1 MKLSLD
7 RLTGTPREHAF
18 TLSPAWWRARTGEE
32 EGGEGLAGDVAVRV
46 QAHRMGLD
54 VFLDGTFEGAL
65 DLQCGRCLS
74 RYRQPIR
81 ERFRLLLEP
90 AGDRVPADPEGAAAL
105 ARDHLY
111 LSDELEAGWFRGS
124 EIDLGGYF
132 QEGIALLF
140 PVQPLC
146 RETCQGLCPSCGA
159 DRNVEA
165 CACGEASPSS
175 PFAKLRELRESLNR
189 YQDIDRAVSLVP
201 ASGLRR
207 WLYRRLGVEGA
218 RFLEADPSLGAPA
231 GNHSACLFFH
241 QGNSATLLAS

>member
-1 MKLSLD
+1 MKLHVD
-7 RLTGTPREHAF
+7 RLTDTPSEHAY
-18 TLSPAWWRARTGEE
+18 TLKPAWWRERSGVRGEPRE
-32 EGGEGLAGDVAVRV
+32 ELAGDVQVSLR
-46 QAHRMGLD
+46 AHRMGTEL
-54 VFLDGTFEGAL
+54 FLDGTLQGELAL
-65 DLQCGRCLS
+65 ECSRCLA

-105 ARDHLY
+105 ARDGLY
-111 LSDELEAGWFRGS
+111 LSDELESGWYRGS
-124 EIDLGGYF
+124 EIDLGGFF

-175 PFAKLRELRESLNR
+175 PFAKLRELRNQTTGGKS
-189 YQDIDRAVSLVP
+189 
-201 ASGLRR
+201 
-207 WLYRRLGVEGA
+207 
-218 RFLEADPSLGAPA
+218 
-231 GNHSACLFFH
+231 
-241 QGNSATLLAS
+241 

>member
-1 MKLSLD
+1 VKLSLD
-7 RLTGTPREHAF
+7 RLTETPREHTF

-32 EGGEGLAGDVAVRV
+32 EGADGLAGDFAVRV
-46 QAHRMGLD
+46 SAHKMGHD
-54 VFLDGTFEGAL
+54 VFLDGTVEGEL

-124 EIDLGGYF
+124 EIDLGGFF

-146 RETCQGLCPSCGA
+146 REECRGLCASCGA
-159 DRNVEA
+159 DRNA
-165 CACGEASPSS
+165 ADCGCEQVSGSS
-175 PFAKLRELRESLNR
+175 PFAALR
-189 YQDIDRAVSLVP
+189 
-201 ASGLRR
+201 GLRNQMT
-207 WLYRRLGVEGA
+207 EGDD
-218 RFLEADPSLGAPA
+218 R
-231 GNHSACLFFH
+231 
-241 QGNSATLLAS
+241 

>member
-1 MKLSLD
+1 VKLHVD
-7 RLTGTPREHAF
+7 RLTETPTEHGF
-18 TLSPAWWRARTGEE
+18 TLTPAWWREVSGAA
-32 EGGEGLAGDVAVRV
+32 EGTREGLAGDLRATLH
-46 QAHRMGLD
+46 AHRMGSDL
-54 VFLDGTFEGAL
+54 FLEGELVGEL
-65 DLQCGRCLS
+65 DLECGRCLA

-105 ARDHLY
+105 ARDGLC

-124 EIDLGGYF
+124 EIDLAGFF

-146 RETCQGLCPSCGA
+146 REACQGLCPSCGA

-175 PFAKLRELRESLNR
+175 PFAALR
-189 YQDIDRAVSLVP
+189 
-201 ASGLRR
+201 GLRNQMTGGDER
-207 WLYRRLGVEGA
+207 
-218 RFLEADPSLGAPA
+218 
-231 GNHSACLFFH
+231 
-241 QGNSATLLAS
+241 